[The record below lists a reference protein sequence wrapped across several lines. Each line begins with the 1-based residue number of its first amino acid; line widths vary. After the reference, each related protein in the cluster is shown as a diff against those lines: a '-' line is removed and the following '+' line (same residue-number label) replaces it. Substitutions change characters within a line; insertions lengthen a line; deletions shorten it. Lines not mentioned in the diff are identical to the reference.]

1 MNRSI
6 TWTPRSS
13 AAGTSSTCPG
23 KARGRRGHANATDAL
38 LEGTPHRWVDFLSR
52 LNSHIAETFAGRN
65 VDDKQIGLWFLRNNQ
80 TGRNKALTAL
90 RESLRPLINTE
101 LQSEWVKV
109 FPGAENYDL
118 GRNLKVA
125 SISSAYKS
133 TARTGRK
140 PISTPP
146 VRKDSRKR

>member
-1 MNRSI
+1 MNTSDESVYYMDTAFKRR
-6 TWTPRSS
+6 WDFEHMPWQG
-13 AAGTSSTCPG
+13 AG
-23 KARGRRGHANATDAL
+23 GRRGHANATGRAARRH
-38 LEGTPHRWVDFLSR
+38 PHRWVDFLSR

-90 RESLRPLINTE
+90 RESLRPLISPE

-118 GRNLKVA
+118 GE
-125 SISSAYKS
+125 
-133 TARTGRK
+133 K
-140 PISTPP
+140 PESG
-146 VRKDSRKR
+146 VH